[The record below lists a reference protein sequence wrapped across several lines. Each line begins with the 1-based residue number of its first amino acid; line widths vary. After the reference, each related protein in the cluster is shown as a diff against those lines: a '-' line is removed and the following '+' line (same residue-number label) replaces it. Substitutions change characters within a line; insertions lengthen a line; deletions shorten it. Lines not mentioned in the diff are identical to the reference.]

1 VTFAAATS
9 EHPDAREAIAEVVG
23 TVSEV
28 MAGASA
34 DLAVLFATEPHVG
47 AMGDIAEVVSRLLAP
62 GVLLGTT
69 AVSVVGGGR
78 EIEDRPGLS
87 LWAGAVGAC
96 TPVRLDAFPSA
107 DGWMVAGF
115 PDDVPPGADTLVLL
129 ADPFSFPAD
138 GFLASMNRD
147 GGGIQVIG
155 GMASAGRGPGGNRLV
170 LDDRLH
176 DDGAVGVLLPPG
188 ATVDTVVSQGCRPI
202 GDPFT
207 VTAAERN
214 VLLELGSRPALE
226 RLREILEQ
234 LSPDDRLLAQQGL
247 HMGIVIDEHK
257 VDFGRGDFLV
267 RNVLGAD
274 SEQGAVAVGDVVEVG
289 ATVQFHV
296 RDAASADDDLR
307 ALLEGRDAA
316 AALVFTC
323 NGRGVRLF
331 GTPHHDASLVDRATG
346 GGPAAGMFCAGELG
360 PVGGRSFLH
369 GFTAS
374 IALFRD
380 AAAPR

>member
-1 VTFAAATS
+1 VTFAAAIS
-9 EHPDAREAIAEVVG
+9 EHPDAREAVAEVVG
-23 TVSEV
+23 SVGEAMS
-28 MAGASA
+28 AAPA
-34 DLAVLFATEPHVG
+34 DLAVIFATEAHVG
-47 AMGDIAEVVSRLLAP
+47 AMDDIAEVVRQTLGP
-62 GVLLGTT
+62 RVLLGTT

-78 EIEDRPGLS
+78 ELEDRPALS
-87 LWAGAVGAC
+87 LWAGSVGPC

-107 DGWMVAGF
+107 DGWTVTGF
-115 PDDVPPGADTLVLL
+115 PDDVPEGTDTLVLL
-129 ADPFSFPAD
+129 ADPLSFPAD
-138 GFLASMNRD
+138 GFLASMNVAE
-147 GGGIQVIG
+147 GGVEVIG
-155 GMASAGRGPGGNRLV
+155 GIASAGRGPGGNRLV
-170 LDDRLH
+170 LGEQVH

-188 ATVDTVVSQGCRPI
+188 AAVETVVSQGCRPI

-207 VTAAERN
+207 VTSAERN
-214 VLLELGSRPALE
+214 MLLELGSRPALD
-226 RLREILEQ
+226 RLREMIEALG
-234 LSPDDRLLAQQGL
+234 PDERGLAQQGL
-247 HMGIVIDEHK
+247 HVGIVIDEHR

-274 SEQGAVAVGDVVEVG
+274 SERGAVAVGDMVEIG
-289 ATVQFHV
+289 ATVQFQV

-307 ALLEGRDAA
+307 ALLEGRDAD

-331 GTPHHDASLVDRATG
+331 GTPDHDAALVDRATG